1 MWGTY
6 VPDVHCTPER
16 HQVRSR
22 PTNTVYLIIVL
33 EAGIQGFAHGGKC
46 STTQR
51 PQITV
56 LSPVVMALWIGGI
69 WSGEVKS
76 RYLSH

>member
-6 VPDVHCTPER
+6 VPDAHCTPER

-22 PTNTVYLIIVL
+22 PPNTVYLIIVL
-33 EAGIQGFAHGGKC
+33 EAGIQGFAHGGNC

-56 LSPVVMALWIGGI
+56 LSPVVMALGLEAFGV
-69 WSGEVKS
+69 GE
-76 RYLSH
+76 